1 MSTKRMKATSVALLG
16 GLLIATA
23 FAADEFLG
31 SWTGTWEGAGSGGN
45 FNITLTNDGGK
56 LGGKVDVGQDT
67 GDYSATF
74 STISLEGG
82 AFKARYDYTPDPQAE
97 IILEGTFAGKEAKGS
112 WAMVQ
117 KGGNEPFFNGTWE
130 VTRKG

>member
-74 STISLEGG
+74 
-82 AFKARYDYTPDPQAE
+82 
-97 IILEGTFAGKEAKGS
+97 
-112 WAMVQ
+112 
-117 KGGNEPFFNGTWE
+117 
-130 VTRKG
+130 